1 MEYLIR
7 DINGIDSGK
16 YAEISAL
23 LPAETAE
30 RIKRLKP
37 DDRKRTL
44 AGRILLFDLIFKL
57 YGKTEFNVKIGKNGK
72 PELDFCYFNISHSG
86 DYAVCA
92 VSDVPVGIDIERISG
107 FKKRERYMLFS
118 PEESEF
124 VNECESEKRFFTLW
138 TMKEAY
144 IKAIGGTLMDAGKIT
159 LVKDGR
165 PSAEYKGYLLK
176 TEYRDGYALTV
187 CEKAR

>member
-86 DYAVCA
+86 ECAVCA

-165 PSAEYKGYLLK
+165 LCAEFKGYLFK
-176 TEYRDGYALTV
+176 TECCDGYALTV